1 MIVGDVVMTAEDV
14 AEVVVV
20 EVVEVHTKHTIK
32 GTEVITTKT
41 RPMTGQGKWFIWF
54 VEHLSLKRNK
64 ETQPTI
70 REFVVILDYEP
81 CYVFNGN
88 N

>member
-1 MIVGDVVMTAEDV
+1 MTVEEVAMRVEEVAMKVEDVVMIVGDVVMTAEDV

-41 RPMTGQGKWFIWF
+41 RPRTGQG
-54 VEHLSLKRNK
+54 E
-64 ETQPTI
+64 
-70 REFVVILDYEP
+70 
-81 CYVFNGN
+81 
-88 N
+88 